1 MFNIVNKNV
10 LLDNNSTY
18 KIMYSINVNDRIV
31 YYLINVDDF
40 SDIKFCYMVSDD
52 EFEEIR
58 SKDELTKI
66 VENLGR
72 GASTF
77 IKWLLFK

>member
-18 KIMYSINVNDRIV
+18 KIMYSIDVDDRCV

-40 SDIKFCYMVSDD
+40 SDIKFCYMVSED

-58 SKDELTKI
+58 SKEELTKI
-66 VENLGR
+66 VESLGK
-72 GASTF
+72 GVSVF
-77 IKWLLFK
+77 MK

>member
-77 IKWLLFK
+77 IK